1 MSFKF
6 PDYNNGHRE
15 YVGGSDA
22 EMWYHI
28 GKIQY
33 HFLVSNGLKPNHTFL
48 DLACGSLRLGQY
60 LIPMLDKGRYYGLD
74 AREDMVQ
81 EGLRNELLYEV
92 AEIKRPTFS
101 YNHEFDFSFIHS
113 FDYAIAQSLFT
124 HLSMEYIEVCF
135 GNIVKVMNDQSKFY
149 FTFKKGDSSKNPKVK
164 MHPGKGWKYTFS
176 ELQTSADKFKLNLE
190 YIGDWK
196 HPRKQEVVLCQKK

>member
-1 MSFKF
+1 MSFNF
-6 PDYNNGHRE
+6 PNYEVNHRK
-15 YVGGSDA
+15 YVGGGSP

-48 DLACGSLRLGQY
+48 DLGCGSLRLGQY
-60 LIPMLDKGRYYGLD
+60 LIPMLDKGGYYGLD

-92 AEIKRPTFS
+92 ARVKLHTFS
-101 YNHEFDFSFIHS
+101 YNHEFDFSFINS

-124 HLSMEYIEVCF
+124 HLSMEYIELCF
-135 GNIVKVMNDQSKFY
+135 GNIIKVMND
-149 FTFKKGDSSKNPKVK
+149 
-164 MHPGKGWKYTFS
+164 
-176 ELQTSADKFKLNLE
+176 
-190 YIGDWK
+190 
-196 HPRKQEVVLCQKK
+196 